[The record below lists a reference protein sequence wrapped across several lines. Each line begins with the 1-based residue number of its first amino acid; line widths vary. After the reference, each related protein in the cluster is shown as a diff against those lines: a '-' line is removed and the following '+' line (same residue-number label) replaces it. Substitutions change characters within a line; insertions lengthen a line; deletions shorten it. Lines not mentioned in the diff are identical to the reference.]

1 MSEDLV
7 NQPPHYTRGEIEY
20 IEAMR
25 SMLSADE
32 FNAVKTCVFKSS
44 YCKTNI
50 VVFDNEQDL
59 IKAKEYYKQKKG
71 A

>member
-1 MSEDLV
+1 MNNKKDKYSLTVYGDPL
-7 NQPPHYTRGEIEY
+7 
-20 IEAMR
+20 
-25 SMLSADE
+25 E
-32 FNAVKTCVFKSS
+32 FLPNYKNVVKTCVFKSS

>member
-1 MSEDLV
+1 MNDKKDKYSLTVYGDPL
-7 NQPPHYTRGEIEY
+7 
-20 IEAMR
+20 
-25 SMLSADE
+25 E
-32 FNAVKTCVFKSS
+32 FLPNYKNAFKTCVFKSS